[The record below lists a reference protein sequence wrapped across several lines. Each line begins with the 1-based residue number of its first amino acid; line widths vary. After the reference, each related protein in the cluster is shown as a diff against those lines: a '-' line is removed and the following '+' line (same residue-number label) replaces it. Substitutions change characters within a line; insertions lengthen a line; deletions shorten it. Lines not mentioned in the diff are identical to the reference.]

1 MSNIHVIENAL
12 LAHKIAKLR
21 DVSTKPSSFRS
32 LVHDIATIE
41 VIEAMKDFPSVE
53 IDVTTPL
60 ETTKQRTIE
69 ERKICLVPILRAGLG
84 MSESVSEMIP
94 NAVTG
99 HIGMRRDEVTL
110 LPQEYL
116 VSLPKNIAD
125 MHVLLLDPMLA
136 TGGSAIDA
144 IRLLK
149 KHGVKSIRFLCIIA
163 APKGIEAIK
172 KEFPEVPVYIGAL
185 DRELN
190 DKSYILPGLGDA
202 GDRIF
207 GTLDD

>member
-21 DVSTKPSSFRS
+21 DVNTKPSSFRS

-84 MSESVSEMIP
+84 MSESVSQMIP

-163 APKGIEAIK
+163 APKGVEAIK